1 MPEYIGLEI
10 GKSAYTE
17 FKMKNGEFEMTED
30 CIMVGQ
36 VTANSKEEAQ
46 KLILELEYNI
56 ERKFDNLIIKEL
68 ALKF

>member
-1 MPEYIGLEI
+1 MSEYIGLEI

-36 VTANSKEEAQ
+36 VTASSKDEAEI
-46 KLILELEYNI
+46 LIRELEFNI
-56 ERKFDNLIIKEL
+56 GRDFDNLVIKEL
-68 ALKF
+68 V

>member
-1 MPEYIGLEI
+1 
-10 GKSAYTE
+10 
-17 FKMKNGEFEMTED
+17 MKNGEYDKTED

-68 ALKF
+68 A